1 VHVLRHR
8 GYRLSDSF
16 CSANFFV
23 HSVPATQPS
32 HLPIAIQITSF
43 LMHTTFSNTTTMGST
58 ATESLDLDQD
68 ARITL
73 TISHLR
79 ANPDQSIRQ
88 IARTFDVP
96 RLTLNHRF
104 IGRQSVQ
111 QYSQAQQKLSV
122 IEEDSLIKR
131 INTIVGWGW
140 PPRV

>member
-1 VHVLRHR
+1 
-8 GYRLSDSF
+8 
-16 CSANFFV
+16 
-23 HSVPATQPS
+23 
-32 HLPIAIQITSF
+32 
-43 LMHTTFSNTTTMGST
+43 MHTTFSYTTTIGST